1 MKSKSVGIVGTGP
14 AALMAGTVL
23 LESGIKVVF
32 FDQKKAAARKFLVA
46 GNGGFNLSNDEEID
60 LFVSRYNKETIKK
73 AVRSFDNNAYRNFLL
88 KIGIETFVGSSGK
101 IFPLKGIKPIEVL
114 KAWKNHLINLGAVFK
129 AEHVLMDFDETK
141 LVFEVKGET
150 FSEAF
155 DYYFFALGGGSW
167 KITGSDGKWLEMFS
181 RKGILC
187 EKFSASN
194 SGFDLNDH
202 EELKNYAGH
211 TIKNCK
217 VFSNNIEKMG
227 ELVIT
232 DYGIEGSPIYAM
244 NESFRDGED
253 CFIDFKP
260 SLSIESI
267 ELKLQKK
274 KKLSDG
280 LRDLKLPKVVIA
292 WLKLSLSKEDF
303 QNKHVL
309 SLMIKNFKLNI
320 SNLRPVDEVISTIGG
335 IDMKAINE
343 SFQLEKFPKGYCIG
357 EMLDWDAPTGGYL
370 IQACVSTGYSAAKAL
385 ISQS

>member
-23 LESGIKVVF
+23 VESGINVVF
-32 FDQKKAAARKFLVA
+32 FDQKKAVARKFLVA

-60 LFVSRYNKETIKK
+60 LFVSRYNNDTIKK
-73 AVRSFDNNAYRNFLL
+73 AVRSFDNNDFRDFLI

-114 KAWKNHLINLGAVFK
+114 KAWQNHLINLGAIFK
-129 AEHVLMDFDETK
+129 TEHILKDFNVNE
-141 LVFEVKGET
+141 LVFEVKGERCSET
-150 FSEAF
+150 F
-155 DYYFFALGGGSW
+155 DNYVFALGGSSW
-167 KITGSDGKWLEMFS
+167 TITGSDGKWLDIF
-181 RKGILC
+181 RQKGILC
-187 EKFSASN
+187 ENFKASN
-194 SGFDLNDH
+194 SGFELKDH

-217 VFSNNIEKMG
+217 VYAGNIEKFG

-244 NESFRDGED
+244 NSNFRDGND
-253 CFIDFKP
+253 CYIDFKP
-260 SLSIESI
+260 SLSLESI
-267 ELKLQKK
+267 EIKLQKAK
-274 KKLSDG
+274 KSSEG
-280 LRDLKLPKVVIA
+280 LRDLKLPKVAIA
-292 WLKLSLSKEDF
+292 WLKLSLNKEDF

-309 SLMIKNFKLNI
+309 SKTIKNFKLNI
-320 SNLRPVDEVISTIGG
+320 INLRPIEEVISTIGG
-335 IDMKAINE
+335 IEMKAINE